1 MVELPGRLLSV
12 PFLGRSV
19 DGPVD
24 HPPVEW
30 GNLSYFWGILAFR
43 LTEATRECI
52 LPVTPNTARGSGT
65 GEPTS
70 RMGQELRLRSQ
81 EEG

>member
-1 MVELPGRLLSV
+1 M
-12 PFLGRSV
+12 
-19 DGPVD
+19 D
-24 HPPVEW
+24 HPLRGW
-30 GNLSYFWGILAFR
+30 GNLSYFWGILTFR
-43 LTEATRECI
+43 LTEATREYI
-52 LPVTPNTARGSGT
+52 LPVTPNTAWGYGT